1 MHAAPFFVV
10 LRWTL
15 TFYLCNMIT
24 RYSNFKTKEF
34 SCQLPD
40 LEFAISMNRAK
51 VSVKVSKSGE
61 EREIFSELL
70 FPDVESKI
78 RLQDIDVLV
87 EPYADMWL
95 TFGLSVTVEE
105 QSVTAGS
112 GNNEQVTVTDMA
124 MWETTVVSCRANI
137 LNMTAEEW
145 CSKRFMTLID
155 GAKTTAPGFLEYLYF
170 VGSLPSA
177 PVCKAYFDD
186 DTARTVTLSYTS
198 IGDGYGRIDA
208 SPANFLS
215 SGRKLLSYEIKA
227 GDRIQNY
234 VVDNNVEPEVAPVL
248 LFWNSFGVQELAYC
262 TGELKQVSSFDRKQA
277 RIGRLKGTYVL
288 EERET
293 FKADTGYLTFPM
305 ANWWRE
311 VLRSKDI
318 KVLTVVNGGVDLD
331 SAKPVIITS
340 EKHEM
345 SNAADHLPRITFE
358 YEYADRNHNVFDLRR
373 EGRIFDDTFD
383 YTFN

>member
-1 MHAAPFFVV
+1 
-10 LRWTL
+10 
-15 TFYLCNMIT
+15 MIT

-34 SCQLPD
+34 SCQVPD
-40 LEFAISMNRAK
+40 VEFSISRDRAH
-51 VSVKVSKSGE
+51 VVVTVSKSGE
-61 EREIFSELL
+61 DERVIFNEFLY
-70 FPDVESKI
+70 PDVKNRI
-78 RLQDIDVLV
+78 RLQDLDVLIG
-87 EPYADMWL
+87 PFADMWL
-95 TFGLSVTVEE
+95 TFSLNITATEE
-105 QSVTAGS
+105 AVSADVS
-112 GNNEQVTVTDMA
+112 NNEVAEPISTA
-124 MWETTVVSCRANI
+124 SWATTVISCRANI
-137 LNMTAEEW
+137 LNMTAADW
-145 CSKRFMTLID
+145 CNKRFLTLID

-170 VGSLPSA
+170 VGSLSNSPY
-177 PVCKAYFDD
+177 CKAYYSDNSSYSSPLS
-186 DTARTVTLSYTS
+186 VTGL
-198 IGDGYGRIDA
+198 GDGYGRIDA
-208 SPANFLS
+208 SSNNYVS
-215 SGRKLLSYEIKA
+215 SGRKLLRYEIRA
-227 GDRIQNY
+227 GNRTQEY

-262 TGELKQVSSFDRKQA
+262 TGELKQVASFDRKQA
-277 RIGRLKGTYVL
+277 RIGRLKETYSMD
-288 EERET
+288 EKET

-318 KVLTVVNGGVDLD
+318 QVMTVVNGGVEPG
-331 SAKPVIITS
+331 SGKPVIITS

>member
-10 LRWTL
+10 LRWML
-15 TFYLCNMIT
+15 TFYLCTMIT
-24 RYSNFKTKEF
+24 RISSFKTKEF

-51 VSVKVSKSGE
+51 VAVEVEKSGE
-61 EREIFSELL
+61 RLEVFSENLYPSL
-70 FPDVESKI
+70 GGII
-78 RLQDIDVLV
+78 RLQDLDILL
-87 EPYADMWL
+87 EPYAGRWL
-95 TFGLSVTVEE
+95 TFDLWISVEE
-105 QSVTAGS
+105 QSVSTDS
-112 GNNEQVTVTDMA
+112 GGNEVATVTA
-124 MWETTVVSCRANI
+124 RATWNTSVVSCRANI

-155 GAKTTAPGFLEYLYF
+155 GAKTTAVGFLEYLYF

-186 DTARTVTLSYTS
+186 NTDRTVPLSYTS

-227 GDRIQNY
+227 GNRIQNY

-262 TGELKQVSSFDRKQA
+262 TGELKQVASFERKQA
-277 RIGRLKGTYVL
+277 RIGRLKETYSM
-288 EERET
+288 EEKEN

-318 KVLTVVNGGVDLD
+318 QVLTVVNGGVEPG
-331 SAKPVIITS
+331 SGKPVVIIS
-340 EKHEM
+340 EKHEI

>member
-15 TFYLCNMIT
+15 TFYLCTMIT
-24 RYSNFKTKEF
+24 RISSFKTKEF

-51 VSVKVSKSGE
+51 VAVEVEKSGE
-61 EREIFSELL
+61 RLEVFSENLYPSL
-70 FPDVESKI
+70 GGII
-78 RLQDIDVLV
+78 RLQDLDILL
-87 EPYADMWL
+87 EPYAGRWL
-95 TFGLSVTVEE
+95 TFDLWISVEE
-105 QSVTAGS
+105 QSVSTDS
-112 GNNEQVTVTDMA
+112 GGNEVATVTA
-124 MWETTVVSCRANI
+124 RATWNTSVVSCRANI

-155 GAKTTAPGFLEYLYF
+155 GAKTTAVGFLEYLYF
-170 VGSLPSA
+170 VGNLPSA

-186 DTARTVTLSYTS
+186 NTDRTVPLSYTS

-262 TGELKQVSSFDRKQA
+262 TGELKQVASFERKQA
-277 RIGRLKGTYVL
+277 RIGRLKETYSM
-288 EERET
+288 EEKEN

-318 KVLTVVNGGVDLD
+318 QVMTVVNGGVEPG
-331 SAKPVIITS
+331 SGKPVVITS
-340 EKHEM
+340 EKHEI

-358 YEYADRNHNVFDLRR
+358 YEYADRNHNVFDIRR

>member
-15 TFYLCNMIT
+15 TFYLCTMIT
-24 RYSNFKTKEF
+24 RISSFKTKEF

-51 VSVKVSKSGE
+51 VAVEVEKSGE
-61 EREIFSELL
+61 RLEVFSENLYPSL
-70 FPDVESKI
+70 GGII
-78 RLQDIDVLV
+78 RLQDLDILL
-87 EPYADMWL
+87 EPYAGRWL
-95 TFGLSVTVEE
+95 TFDLWISVEE
-105 QSVTAGS
+105 QSVSTDSGGNEVENVTARATWNTS
-112 GNNEQVTVTDMA
+112 
-124 MWETTVVSCRANI
+124 VVSCRANI

-155 GAKTTAPGFLEYLYF
+155 GAKTTAVGFLEYLYF

-186 DTARTVTLSYTS
+186 NTARTVPLSYTS

-262 TGELKQVSSFDRKQA
+262 TGELKQVASFERKQA
-277 RIGRLKGTYVL
+277 RIGRLKETYSM
-288 EERET
+288 EEKEN

-318 KVLTVVNGGVDLD
+318 QVLTVVNGGVEPG
-331 SAKPVIITS
+331 SGKPVVITS
-340 EKHEM
+340 EKHEI

>member
-1 MHAAPFFVV
+1 
-10 LRWTL
+10 
-15 TFYLCNMIT
+15 MIT
-24 RYSNFKTKEF
+24 RISSFNTKEF

-51 VSVKVSKSGE
+51 VAVEVEKSGE
-61 EREIFSELL
+61 RLEVFSENLYPSL
-70 FPDVESKI
+70 GGII
-78 RLQDIDVLV
+78 RLQDLDILL
-87 EPYADMWL
+87 EPYAGRWL
-95 TFGLSVTVEE
+95 TFDLWISVEE
-105 QSVTAGS
+105 QTVSTDSGGNEVETVTARATWNTS
-112 GNNEQVTVTDMA
+112 
-124 MWETTVVSCRANI
+124 VVSCRANI

-155 GAKTTAPGFLEYLYF
+155 GAKTTAVGFLEYLYF
-170 VGSLPSA
+170 VGDLPSA
-177 PVCKAYFDD
+177 PVCKACYGDG
-186 DTARTVTLSYTS
+186 TSLSAPLSFAS

-208 SPANFLS
+208 SPVNFLTL
-215 SGRKLLSYEIKA
+215 GKTLLSYEIKA
-227 GDRIQNY
+227 GDRTQTY
-234 VVDNNVEPEVAPVL
+234 VVDNDVEPEVAPVL

-340 EKHEM
+340 EKHEI